1 VRIQKSRSAAKAVA
15 AFAGLSLLVS
25 ACGAGES
32 NDSDSGGGGGSA
44 AEVEGDTTGITESTI
59 KIGTHMP
66 LTGPAAPGYSTIPQ
80 GYEAYFEHVNANG
93 GICGRQLEIVV
104 RDDGYNPTNTVQVT
118 NQLVLQDEVF
128 AMLGGLG
135 TPTHT
140 AVLDFLNENQVPD
153 LFVSSGS
160 VLWKEAGDNP
170 YTFGWQSNYTTEGKI
185 MGQYI
190 AENFPD
196 AKVGLFGQADDF
208 GRDGFAGAKQYLED
222 QIVAEQTYT
231 PGNTDVAPQM
241 TALQQAGADLVIG
254 FNVPAYT
261 ALTQLTAQRLN
272 YKPTWFYSNVGSN
285 VALVG
290 ALLANFSKGAVQGA
304 GALEGIYSN
313 TYIPTSDK
321 TDDPWVQAFSKIWDA
336 SGPNEEPFSD
346 YRMYGMSQAYTL
358 VTAIANICDNLNRE
372 ALVAVVEE
380 KGADFELPLLA
391 PMEYSEDSHRGV
403 TGVKVLQIQ
412 GGKTVDKTPV
422 LVTDD
427 GDGEITESDF
437 ERADPPE
444 NGIPE
449 AS

>member
-1 VRIQKSRSAAKAVA
+1 
-15 AFAGLSLLVS
+15 
-25 ACGAGES
+25 
-32 NDSDSGGGGGSA
+32 
-44 AEVEGDTTGITESTI
+44 
-59 KIGTHMP
+59 
-66 LTGPAAPGYSTIPQ
+66 
-80 GYEAYFEHVNANG
+80 VNENG
-93 GICGRQLEIVV
+93 GVCDRELEIVV
-104 RDDGYNPTNTVQVT
+104 RDDGYNPTNTTQVT
-118 NQLVLQDEVF
+118 NQLVLQDEIF

-140 AVLDFLNENQVPD
+140 AVLEFLNEEKVPD
-153 LFVSSGS
+153 LFISSGS
-160 VLWKEAGDNP
+160 VLWKEADKYP
-170 YTFGWQSNYTTEGKI
+170 YSFGWQSNYTTEGKV

-208 GRDGFAGAKQYLED
+208 GRDGFAGAKQYLEE

-241 TALQQAGADLVIG
+241 TALQQAGADLIIG

-304 GALEGIYSN
+304 SALEGIYTN

-321 TDDPWVQAFSKIWDA
+321 TDDPWVQKFSEIWDA
-336 SGPNEEPFSD
+336 SGPNDEPFSD

-358 VTAIANICDNLNRE
+358 VSALVNICDNLNRE
-372 ALVAVVEE
+372 ALVTVIEE
-380 KGADFELPLLA
+380 KGSDFEIPLLA
-391 PMEYSEDSHRGV
+391 PMEYSEDVHRGV

-412 GGKTVDKTPV
+412 GGKTVDRTPV

-444 NGIPE
+444 NGIPGE
-449 AS
+449 V